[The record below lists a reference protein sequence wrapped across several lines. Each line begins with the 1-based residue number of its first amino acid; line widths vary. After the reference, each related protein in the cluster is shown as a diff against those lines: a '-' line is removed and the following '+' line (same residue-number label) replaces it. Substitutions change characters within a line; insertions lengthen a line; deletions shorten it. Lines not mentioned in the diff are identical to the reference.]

1 MPYSVEIIRKLE
13 KIEPPLKDVL
23 IDILAEIE
31 LQRKQWEESVT
42 KKEFNELKEIVA
54 ELAKAQKKTEQR
66 IGELTEAQKKTEQ
79 RLNELVEAQK
89 KTEHRVDKLE
99 IAVQELAEAQ
109 KRTEQRVNELAE
121 AQKKTEQRLNE
132 LIEAQKRIEHRV
144 DKLEIAVQELAEAQ
158 KRTEQRVDKL
168 EITVQELAEAQ
179 RKTEQRVNELAEAQK
194 KTEQEIAKLTR
205 ELQGVKKQVG
215 GLSRSVGYALENEA
229 FRHLPSFLKRRYN
242 IEVIDSLIRTY
253 VGEEEINVFGKAKKD
268 DKEFY
273 IVGEAVLKLDDRS
286 KLKKLWDKVSVVREE
301 FGEDVIPII
310 VTHFA
315 KPDILER
322 ANKAGIIVVQ
332 SFEWI

>member
-13 KIEPPLKDVL
+13 KIDQPLKDVL

-42 KKEFNELKEIVA
+42 KREFNELKEIVA
-54 ELAKAQKKTEQR
+54 ELAEAQKKTEQR
-66 IGELTEAQKKTEQ
+66 IGELAEAQKKTEQ
-79 RLNELVEAQK
+79 RLDELAEAQK
-89 KTEHRVDKLE
+89 KTEQRVN
-99 IAVQELAEAQ
+99 ELAEAQ
-109 KRTEQRVNELAE
+109 KRTEERLNELAE

-132 LIEAQKRIEHRV
+132 L
-144 DKLEIAVQELAEAQ
+144 AEAQ
-158 KRTEQRVDKL
+158 K
-168 EITVQELAEAQ
+168 
-179 RKTEQRVNELAEAQK
+179 KTEQRLDELAEAQK

-205 ELQGVKKQVG
+205 ELQTVKKQVG

-229 FRHLPSFLKRRYN
+229 YRYLPSFLKKRYN
-242 IEVIDSLIRTY
+242 IEIIDSLIRTY
-253 VGEEEINVFGKAKKD
+253 VGEEEINVFGKAKRD

-286 KLKKLWDKVSVVREE
+286 KLKKLWDKVSVVKEE

>member
-66 IGELTEAQKKTEQ
+66 IGELT
-79 RLNELVEAQK
+79 
-89 KTEHRVDKLE
+89 
-99 IAVQELAEAQ
+99 EAQ